1 MLKKQDDSRNN
12 QRAEKYVALDA
23 AGVKSTVNSKY
34 DAWIRGLKL
43 IRFSSRWNFLMLRL
57 ANRTFVQLNKGHGR
71 QQSSTKFVT
80 I

>member
-34 DAWIRGLKL
+34 GAWIRGLKL
-43 IRFSSRWNFLMLRL
+43 I
-57 ANRTFVQLNKGHGR
+57 
-71 QQSSTKFVT
+71 
-80 I
+80 